1 MAHPRVIVV
10 GGGLSGLS
18 AAHTVYLN
26 GGSVLVLDK
35 NNFFGG
41 NSTKATSGINGA
53 LTRTQV
59 DHKIGDSVK
68 QFYDDT
74 VKSARDKARPDLIKV
89 LTYQS
94 AAAVEW
100 LQDVFNLDLTLVS
113 RLGGHS
119 FPRTHRGHDAKFPG
133 MAITYALMQRLEELE
148 ESDPERVQVIKKAKV
163 VSLNKEG
170 NTITGVTYEHNGE
183 TLTADGVVVL
193 ATGGYAADFT
203 ETSLLRKH
211 RPDTYDLSTTNG
223 SHATGDGHK
232 MVMAIG
238 GNDIDMDK
246 VQVHPTGLVDPKE
259 PNAKT
264 KFLAAEAL
272 RGEGGLLI
280 NSDGERFVDELQH
293 RDYVSN
299 KLWEEKKKGKWPIRL
314 VLNSK
319 ASNVLDFH
327 TRHYAGR
334 GLMKKLTG
342 AELAKE
348 IGVPASKLDATF
360 KEYNE
365 VASGKKQDKFGKKY
379 FHNGPVEVDD
389 TFYVAVME
397 PVLHFTMGGIEIN
410 DKAEVLNGEKK
421 PFESLYA
428 CGELAGGVHGAN
440 RLGGSSLLG
449 CVVYG
454 RVAGASASQ
463 YLFQK
468 LSRGGATGAA
478 QRLGQI
484 SLHIDPSAPG
494 KISVEWGSQ
503 AAGGAAG
510 TPAPNTEYTL
520 EEVAKHNK
528 KDDLWI
534 AVKGVVMDVTNWLDE
549 HPGGAQALF
558 SHMGRDATEEFEML
572 HDDEVIPK
580 YAASIVIGRVKGQET
595 PLLTLFRTPSPSAPS
610 LVQPAPTPPSAVH
623 ICARD
628 TRGKWRRTHVMD
640 KAMESATKDVF
651 EKGKSLTKAI
661 AAHESTATVVAILQ
675 DLKSTVKP
683 TEKLL
688 RESQIGR
695 TVNKIKGIQ
704 GLDPQVQQLASEIIS
719 RWRHLINEQKAASGH
734 ASTPGNARRGTGETN
749 LEDGLPRDSITS
761 DVARNNCIGLLYDG
775 LAFMSTLPM
784 RDILQFA
791 KDIEAACLALPGTD
805 KSPTSA
811 VYKEKIRSLYQNLK
825 NKSNPGLR
833 EKILEGKITPSRF
846 ATIPSPN

>member
-26 GGSVLVLDK
+26 GGSILVLDK

-59 DHKIGDSVK
+59 DHQIGDSVK

-163 VSLNKEG
+163 VSLNKDG

-183 TLTADGVVVL
+183 TFSADGVVVL

-203 ETSLLRKH
+203 ETSLIKKH
-211 RPDTYDLSTTNG
+211 RPDTYNLSTTNG

-293 RDYVSN
+293 RDYVSG
-299 KLWEEKKKGKWPIRL
+299 KLWEEKEKGKWPIRL

-327 TRHYAGR
+327 TRHYSGR

-348 IGVPASKLDATF
+348 IGVPVSKLDATF

-379 FHNGPVEVDD
+379 FHNGPVEVND

-410 DKAEVLNGEKK
+410 DKAQVLNSEKK

-468 LSRGGATGAA
+468 LSHGGATGAA

-503 AAGGAAG
+503 AAGTPTPSGPAQKSAE
-510 TPAPNTEYTL
+510 PAPAPQKPAAKENDVSNFKVPDNEYTL

-580 YAASIVIGRVKGQET
+580 YAASIVIGRVKGQEV
-595 PLLTLFRTPSPSAPS
+595 TL
-610 LVQPAPTPPSAVH
+610 
-623 ICARD
+623 
-628 TRGKWRRTHVMD
+628 
-640 KAMESATKDVF
+640 E
-651 EKGKSLTKAI
+651 
-661 AAHESTATVVAILQ
+661 
-675 DLKSTVKP
+675 
-683 TEKLL
+683 
-688 RESQIGR
+688 
-695 TVNKIKGIQ
+695 
-704 GLDPQVQQLASEIIS
+704 
-719 RWRHLINEQKAASGH
+719 
-734 ASTPGNARRGTGETN
+734 
-749 LEDGLPRDSITS
+749 
-761 DVARNNCIGLLYDG
+761 Y
-775 LAFMSTLPM
+775 
-784 RDILQFA
+784 
-791 KDIEAACLALPGTD
+791 
-805 KSPTSA
+805 
-811 VYKEKIRSLYQNLK
+811 
-825 NKSNPGLR
+825 
-833 EKILEGKITPSRF
+833 
-846 ATIPSPN
+846 